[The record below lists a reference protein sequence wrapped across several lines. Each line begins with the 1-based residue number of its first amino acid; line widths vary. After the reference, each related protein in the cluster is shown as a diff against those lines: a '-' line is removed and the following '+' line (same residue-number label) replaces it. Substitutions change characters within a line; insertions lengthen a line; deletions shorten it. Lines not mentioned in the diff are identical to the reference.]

1 MPARRRSALRNWI
14 EYLAVASLV
23 ATLRWTPRALA
34 DRLGRAYAGLLDAAV
49 PRLRRTALRNLELAM
64 PALGEEERRRIAD
77 GVFRS
82 IARLLVGAAR
92 LPTLNREN
100 VADWIRYDG
109 FEHYE
114 EAKRRGRGVLIASGH
129 LGNWELS
136 AVGHALLCG
145 ETMHVVVRPLDNP
158 LIDKLV
164 QDRRQIAGNRVI
176 GKKQFVRSML
186 KALQSNATIGVFVD
200 QNSGLDQGVFVDF
213 FGVPACSGT
222 SFAKLA
228 AHTGATVIAGFAVWI
243 ESEGR
248 YRLKFYP
255 PIEMSGDIVE
265 DTARVQAAVER
276 AVREYPD
283 QWLWIHRRWKTRP
296 PGEAGPAAPT
306 ERPAA

>member
-1 MPARRRSALRNWI
+1 MPARQRSALRNWI
-14 EYLAVASLV
+14 EYVVAASLV

-34 DRLGRAYAGLLDAAV
+34 EKLGRAYARLLDAAV
-49 PRLRRTALRNLELAM
+49 PRLRRTALHNLELAM
-64 PALGEEERRRIAD
+64 PALGEQERERIAD

-92 LPTLNREN
+92 LPTLTREN

-114 EAKRRGRGVLIASGH
+114 EAKRRGRGVLIATGH

-145 ETMHVVVRPLDNP
+145 EPMHVVVRPLDNP

-164 QDRRQIAGNRVI
+164 QDRRQVAGNRVI
-176 GKKQFVRSML
+176 GKKNFVRSML
-186 KALQSNATIGVFVD
+186 KALQGNQTVGVLVD

-222 SFAKLA
+222 SFARLA
-228 AHTGATVIAGFAVWI
+228 AHTGATVIAGFAFWI

-255 PIEMSGDIVE
+255 PIEMSGDDVE

-296 PGEAGPAAPT
+296 PGEAGPVAPT

>member
-14 EYLAVASLV
+14 EYVAVASLV
-23 ATLRWTPRALA
+23 ATLRWPPRALA

-64 PALGEEERRRIAD
+64 PALGEEQRRRIAD

-92 LPTLNREN
+92 LPALHREN

-114 EAKRRGRGVLIASGH
+114 EAKRRGRGVLIATGH

-145 ETMHVVVRPLDNP
+145 EPMHVVVRPLDNP

-164 QDRRQIAGNRVI
+164 QDRREIAGNRI
-176 GKKQFVRSML
+176 IAKKEFVRSML
-186 KALQSNATIGVFVD
+186 NALHSNATVGVLVD
-200 QNSGLDQGVFVDF
+200 QNTVLDQGIFVDF

-228 AHTGATVIAGFAVWI
+228 AHTGATVIPGFAVWI

-255 PIEMSGDIVE
+255 PLEMSGDIFE

-276 AVREYPD
+276 AIREYPD

-296 PGEAGPAAPT
+296 PGELGLYK
-306 ERPAA
+306 

>member
-1 MPARRRSALRNWI
+1 
-14 EYLAVASLV
+14 
-23 ATLRWTPRALA
+23 
-34 DRLGRAYAGLLDAAV
+34 
-49 PRLRRTALRNLELAM
+49 
-64 PALGEEERRRIAD
+64 
-77 GVFRS
+77 
-82 IARLLVGAAR
+82 LVGAAR
-92 LPTLNREN
+92 LPSLNREN
-100 VADWIRYDG
+100 VEDWIRYDG

-136 AVGHALLCG
+136 GVGHALLCG

-164 QDRRQIAGNRVI
+164 QDRRQVAGNRMI
-176 GKKQFVRSML
+176 GKKEFVRSML

-213 FGVPACSGT
+213 FGIPACSGT

-228 AHTGATVIAGFAVWI
+228 AHTGATVIPGFAVWI

-276 AVREYPD
+276 AIREYPD

-296 PGEAGPAAPT
+296 PGELGLYK
-306 ERPAA
+306 